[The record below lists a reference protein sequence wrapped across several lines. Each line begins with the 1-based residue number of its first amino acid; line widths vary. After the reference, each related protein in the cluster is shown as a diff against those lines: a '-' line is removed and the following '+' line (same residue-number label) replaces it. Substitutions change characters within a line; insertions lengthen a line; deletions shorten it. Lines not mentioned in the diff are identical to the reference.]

1 MIRIFIFL
9 ALVMVLGFGFAW
21 FADRPGDVTLRWQ
34 GMEYETSLMV
44 VVSAIVAVVAFLLT
58 IFWLISTVLRS
69 PGIIKRFFTN
79 RRRDK
84 GYSALSEGLISAG
97 AGDVMQ
103 ARVKARESRKLLG
116 EEPLV
121 GLLEA
126 QTLLL
131 EGDRPAARKKF
142 SGMLNNDQTKLIA
155 LRGLHFEAEHEGA
168 MEAARHY
175 AEEASAQVPALPWAA
190 SALLRYQSQ
199 EGDWEGAMRTLEMVR
214 SSGKMDREEAAR
226 KRAAL
231 LTAEAMEE
239 EPAHPE
245 KAVKLAKEANKL
257 APDLVPAAVVG
268 ATAMV
273 RHNDIRRAAKLLES
287 TWKKQ
292 PHPDLAEAYVNL
304 RSGDSVSDRLSRA
317 QKLAGMAPDST
328 EGNMAVAQA
337 AIATGEFETARKAM
351 DPVISDRPSQRACMI
366 MADLEEAEYGD
377 RGRMRDWLAR
387 AVRAPRDPVWIA
399 NGRTS
404 ARWLPVSPLTGEI
417 NAFKWEVPEEQL
429 AVDTGM
435 IFEQEDLR
443 ELSQPLAEP
452 AQPAEMAS
460 VVDEEPVVE
469 KAEDIIDVE
478 VQAEEEKKDEPTV
491 DEAEPPKAEET
502 AEVPEQETEAAD
514 STSDVVKESTD
525 EADTKADTKTDTETG
540 DDTVIAEADEK
551 EEAESKSDEEAKE
564 ADNVFPLKRLP
575 DDPGIDE
582 EPEDKKGFKL
592 F

>member
-9 ALVMVLGFGFAW
+9 AIILVLAFGFAW

-44 VVSAIVAVVAFLLT
+44 VITAVTAAVALLMSAI
-58 IFWLISTVLRS
+58 WLISTVVRS
-69 PGIIKRFFTN
+69 PAIMRRFFTN

-84 GYSALSEGLISAG
+84 GYSALSQGLISAG

-103 ARVKARESRKLLG
+103 ARAKARDSRKLLG

-131 EGDRPAARKKF
+131 EGDRSAARKKF
-142 SGMLNNDQTKLIA
+142 SGMLEDDQTRLIA

-168 MEAARHY
+168 LEAARHY
-175 AEEASAQVPALPWAA
+175 AEEASQQVPTLPWAA

-214 SSGKMDREEAAR
+214 SSGKIDKEEAAR

-231 LTAEAMEE
+231 LTAQAMGE

-245 KAVKLAKEANKL
+245 KAVKLAKEANRL
-257 APDLVPAAVVG
+257 APDLVPAAIVG

-273 RHNDIRRAAKLLES
+273 RHHDLRRAAKLLES

-292 PHPDLAEAYVNL
+292 PHPDIAASYVNL
-304 RSGDSVSDRLSRA
+304 RSGDSVIDRLGRA
-317 QKLAGMAPDST
+317 KKIASMNPDSV
-328 EGNMAVAQA
+328 EGNMAIAQA
-337 AIATGEFETARKAM
+337 AIAASEFETARKAM
-351 DPVISDRPSQRACMI
+351 DPVIADRPSQRACMI

-387 AVRAPRDPVWIA
+387 AVRAPHDPAWID
-399 NGRTS
+399 NGRAS
-404 ARWLPVSPLTGEI
+404 PHWLPVSPLTGEI
-417 NAFKWEVPEEQL
+417 DAYHWAIPEEQM
-429 AVDTGM
+429 AVESSAV
-435 IFEQEDLR
+435 FEPDDLR
-443 ELSQPLAEP
+443 ELSLPLADPVEP
-452 AQPAEMAS
+452 TEE
-460 VVDEEPVVE
+460 VRDENNDAVINDSEE
-469 KAEDIIDVE
+469 IIDVVAQVKPEE
-478 VQAEEEKKDEPTV
+478 VVEVT
-491 DEAEPPKAEET
+491 EET
-502 AEVPEQETEAAD
+502 ADAAETIETAEPLQKDAE
-514 STSDVVKESTD
+514 TSASND
-525 EADTKADTKTDTETG
+525 EDDTKSGGKADVEPAEKTAKAASDAEDDSDTKTDTE
-540 DDTVIAEADEK
+540 
-551 EEAESKSDEEAKE
+551 KSDGDN
-564 ADNVFPLKRLP
+564 DNVFPLKRLP
-575 DDPGIDE
+575 DDPGVE
-582 EPEDKKGFKL
+582 EEAEEKKGFKL